1 MACELLYIWPVTT
14 KREEISNMNFN
25 DYKKY
30 LSPALSKST
39 DLIMEKAQGMY
50 ITDVNGDTYLDFVQG
65 IAVNAFGHS
74 HPKIVQAA
82 KDQIDKLTTA
92 SFNMVNYP
100 TTLELARRLSDKLPG
115 NINSIFFSNGG
126 SEANDGAI
134 KLAKAYTH
142 RPAIISFKGS
152 FHGRSI
158 GATTVTA
165 SNSKY
170 RKYYEPMMGSVY
182 FTTYPSKDLCPKG
195 YDEHQRAEY
204 CLNELQQL
212 FDYVV
217 DPEMVA
223 AILMEPVQGEG
234 GYVVPPVEFVKGV
247 RELCDKHG
255 ILLILDEIQSGYC
268 RTGKMFAS
276 EHFGVVPDIM
286 TMGKAIAGGFPMSAI
301 ASTEEIMS
309 KWAPGMH
316 GTTFGGHP
324 VCAAAGLAVLDL
336 IEEEN
341 ILENVN
347 NQGEYLKSRLNEMQ
361 KKYPIMGD
369 VRGLGLMV
377 AVSFHDP
384 KDGSPSA
391 KMLQEVAKYCLE
403 HKMITLSCGVHGNGF
418 RFATA
423 LNVTRE
429 ELDKGLEIFEGAV
442 AHAAELI

>member
-423 LNVTRE
+423 LNVTKE
-429 ELDKGLEIFEGAV
+429 ELDKGLEIFEAAV

>member
-1 MACELLYIWPVTT
+1 MQ
-14 KREEISNMNFN
+14 FN

-100 TTLELARRLSDKLPG
+100 TTLELARRLSEKLPG
-115 NINSIFFSNGG
+115 DINSIFFSNGG
-126 SEANDGAI
+126 SEANDGAM

-142 RPAIISFKGS
+142 RPAIIAFKGS

-170 RKYYEPMMGSVY
+170 RKYYEPLMGSVY
-182 FTTYPSKDLCPKG
+182 FATYPSKDLCPKG
-195 YDEHQRAEY
+195 FDEHQRAEY

-212 FDYVV
+212 LDYVV
-217 DPEMVA
+217 APEMVA

-234 GYVVPPVEFVKGV
+234 GYVVPPAEFVKGV

-276 EHFGVVPDIM
+276 EHFGIVPDIM

-301 ASTEEIMS
+301 ASTQEIMS

-347 NQGEYLKSRLNEMQ
+347 EQGEYLKSRLNEMQ
-361 KKYPIMGD
+361 GKYPIMGD

-377 AVSFHDP
+377 AVSFQNP
-384 KDGSPSA
+384 EDGSPSA
-391 KMLQEVAKYCLE
+391 AMLNAVTKYCLE

-429 ELDKGLEIFEGAV
+429 ELDKGLAIFEEAV
-442 AHAAELI
+442 AYAAKQL